1 MPYIEIKTRRQIDSN
16 LARKIINK
24 KCVSAV
30 LTTGVIT
37 KPAKKLF
44 DEYDIA
50 YAENVPE
57 NKFME
62 SESEEER

>member
-1 MPYIEIKTRRQIDSN
+1 MPYIEIKTRKQIDST
-16 LARKIINK
+16 LAKKIIDK
-24 KCVSAV
+24 GCVSAV

-50 YAENVPE
+50 YAEKIPE

-62 SESEEER
+62 SEAQEEN